1 MKAGRLEA
9 FTDGVVAIIITIA
22 VLELPVP
29 HGATLAALR
38 ADALILFTYVL
49 SFVNV
54 GIYWNNHHHMLQATE
69 RVDGSVL
76 WANLFMLFW
85 LSLLPWTMRWL
96 DESAFAALPAAAYGL
111 VMEMSAVGYIWT
123 QSRIIGLNGRSSA
136 VGQAI
141 GGDLKGKMSLAL
153 YATGFLVAFLSAAA
167 AIAIYVVVALIWLLP
182 DRRIE
187 RELEGQASR
196 APARTER

>member
-9 FTDGVVAIIITIA
+9 FTDGVIAIIITIA

-29 HGATLAALR
+29 HGHDLAALR
-38 ADALILFTYVL
+38 ASTPILLAYVL

-54 GIYWNNHHHMLQATE
+54 GIYWNNHHHMLQATD

-85 LSLLPWTMRWL
+85 LSLAPWVIRWL
-96 DESAFAALPAAAYGL
+96 DESSFAAMPTAAYGL
-111 VMEMSAVGYIWT
+111 VFGMAAIGYIWT
-123 QSRIIGLNGRSSA
+123 QARIIAVNGRGSA
-136 VGQAI
+136 VARAVGR
-141 GGDLKGKMSLAL
+141 DTKGKISLVL
-153 YATGFLVAFLSAAA
+153 YAAGIAAA
-167 AIAIYVVVALIWLLP
+167 FVAPWLSDILYVAIAIVWLVP

-187 RELEGQASR
+187 RTL
-196 APARTER
+196 TL